1 MSKTQEADDELLR
14 MVLARYGDR
23 LTGQETD
30 EVRKI
35 VRRIASTSE
44 ELRTVPLSNS
54 DEPMALFQPYTE
66 PCETSSPSKGED

>member
-14 MVLARYGDR
+14 MILARYGDR

-35 VRRIASTSE
+35 VRRIANTSQ
-44 ELRTVPLSNS
+44 ELRAVRLANS
-54 DEPMALFQPYTE
+54 DEPMALFQPYA
-66 PCETSSPSKGED
+66 SEDEL

>member
-14 MVLARYGDR
+14 MILARYGDR

-35 VRRIASTSE
+35 VRRIASTSQ
-44 ELRTVPLSNS
+44 ELRTVRLANS
-54 DEPMALFQPYTE
+54 DEPMALFQPYA
-66 PCETSSPSKGED
+66 SEDEL

>member
-14 MVLARYGDR
+14 MILTRYGDR

-35 VRRIASTSE
+35 VRRIAKTSQ
-44 ELRTVPLSNS
+44 ELRTVHLANS
-54 DEPMALFQPYTE
+54 DEPMALFQPYTD
-66 PCETSSPSKGED
+66 EDEA